1 MVVISMQN
9 RFPNPI
15 PYSFGKWEKPKKVI
29 CIASEIRKSLQESD
43 DTLNLDE
50 DAGAYLA
57 RLALC
62 LTKPLPIAPA
72 ALSACE

>member
-29 CIASEIRKSLQESD
+29 CIASEIRKSLEESD
-43 DTLNLDE
+43 QKELHKLFWKR
-50 DAGAYLA
+50 A
-57 RLALC
+57 
-62 LTKPLPIAPA
+62 
-72 ALSACE
+72 